1 MPLDGRLD
9 RRDFIKASA
18 VTAGALV
25 LGFYMSRHG
34 RGDGSIVDDAATTWA
49 PNAWLRIGHD
59 GAITILAEKP
69 EIGQGSRTYTAM
81 MVAEELEADWKS
93 IRVEQAP
100 TIPSIYHGLR
110 TAGSS
115 GVASSFTSMRRVGA
129 QAREMLIAAAAQR
142 WNVAQGECR
151 AERGTIVHEGHGRRA
166 TFGELV
172 DAASRLSPPDP
183 KEVPLKHRRDF
194 RLIGTAVARVDVP
207 SKVDGSARF
216 GIDVRVP
223 NMLFAVIARC
233 PYFGGGLRDFD
244 PAPALA
250 VPGVRAVFAVPPLPR
265 RFNTAGG
272 VAVVAESTWAAM
284 TGRKALAVRWHRG
297 SSENTDA
304 LRRSILDR
312 LGAFSGLAVVSRGDA
327 PAVLEREG
335 RIVSSVYESPFQ
347 AHATMEPMNTTVHV
361 RPNEIE
367 VWSPT
372 QFAEEVQ
379 RAIAELAR
387 LSPDRVIVHMTLS
400 GGSFGRRYQWDFPA
414 EAWQVADK
422 IKRPVQL
429 LWTREDD
436 MQHDFYRPYNYQS
449 LTARLDEDGA
459 IEAWSTRIVTTP
471 IVRTNV
477 YTGMKDSPEALEDPK
492 TVAALEWFGADAAPY
507 AVPNIRVEYLPVDS
521 DVPRSWWRSVS
532 SSYTLFAKECFVDEL
547 AHAAGR
553 DPLEY
558 RMRLV
563 RDTSAN
569 AVRLGTVLQ
578 AVAEHAD
585 WGAPLPVRRGR
596 GIACLAGDTCSAQV
610 AEVSV
615 DANGIVRV
623 DRVVAVI
630 DCGLAVN
637 PDGVRAMTEGAINFA
652 LTAVLMSEITIK
664 DGAVEQSNFH
674 DYRVLRLDQ
683 APEVEVHIV
692 PSDRE
697 PSGVG
702 ELGVML
708 IGPAVANAVFAATG
722 VRVHRLPIDS
732 RLLRRSS

>member
-1 MPLDGRLD
+1 MPLD

-18 VTAGALV
+18 ATAGALV
-25 LGFYMSRHG
+25 LGFYISPR
-34 RGDGSIVDDAATTWA
+34 DDNSTVDDRTKNWT
-49 PNAWLRIGHD
+49 PNAWLRIARD
-59 GAITILAEKP
+59 GSITILVEKP
-69 EIGQGSRTYTAM
+69 ELGQGSRTYTAM
-81 MVAEELEADWKS
+81 MVAEELEADWKT

-100 TIPSIYHGLR
+100 TIPSVYHGLR

-142 WNVAQGECR
+142 WNVAPGECR
-151 AERGTIVHEGHGRRA
+151 AERGIVVHARGRRMS
-166 TFGELV
+166 FGELV

-183 KEVPLKHRRDF
+183 EQLPLKLPRDF
-194 RLIGTAVARVDVP
+194 RVIGTPARRVDVP

-223 NMLFAVIARC
+223 DMLFAVIARC
-233 PYFGGGLRDFD
+233 PHFGGTLESFD
-244 PAPALA
+244 AARALA
-250 VPGVRAVFAVPPLPR
+250 VSGVRAVFVVRPLPR

-272 VAVVAESTWAAM
+272 VAVVADSTWAAM
-284 TGRKALAVRWHRG
+284 TGRKALTIRWGRG
-297 SSENTDA
+297 SNENTDD
-304 LRRSILDR
+304 LRRSILER
-312 LGAFSGLAVVSRGDA
+312 VRVPSGLAVVSRGDA
-327 PAVLEREG
+327 PAVLAKGG
-335 RIVSSVYESPFQ
+335 RIVSGEYESPFQ

-361 RPNEIE
+361 RSNEIE

-372 QFAEEVQ
+372 QFADEVQ
-379 RAIAELAR
+379 REIAELAG
-387 LSPDRVIVHMTLS
+387 LPLQRVIVHMTLS
-400 GGSFGRRYQWDFPA
+400 GGSFGRRYQWDVPA

-422 IKRPVQL
+422 VKRPVQL

-449 LTARLDEDGA
+449 LTARLDEEGS

-477 YTGMKDSPEALEDPK
+477 YTGMKDGPEALTDPR
-492 TVAALEWFGADAAPY
+492 TVAALEWSGADAAPY
-507 AVPNIRVEYLPVDS
+507 AVPNVRVEYLPVDS
-521 DVPRSWWRSVS
+521 DVPRSWWRSVAA
-532 SSYTLFAKECFVDEL
+532 SYTVFAKECFVDEL
-547 AHAAGR
+547 AHVAKR
-553 DPLEY
+553 DALEY
-558 RMRLV
+558 RIHLARGASSDV
-563 RDTSAN
+563 
-569 AVRLGTVLQ
+569 VRLRTVLQ
-578 AVAEHAD
+578 TAAKHAD
-585 WGAPLPVRRGR
+585 WGAPLPARRGR
-596 GIACLAGDTCSAQV
+596 GIACLAGDTCSAHV

-623 DRVVAVI
+623 GRVVAAI
-630 DCGLAVN
+630 DCGIAVN
-637 PDGVRAMTEGAINFA
+637 PDGVRAMTEGAIDFA
-652 LTAVLMSEITIK
+652 LTAVLMSQITTK

-683 APEVEVHIV
+683 APDVQVHIV

-708 IGPAVANAVFAATG
+708 IGAAVANAVFAATG
-722 VRVHRLPIDS
+722 VRVRRLPIDS
-732 RLLRRSS
+732 RLLRR